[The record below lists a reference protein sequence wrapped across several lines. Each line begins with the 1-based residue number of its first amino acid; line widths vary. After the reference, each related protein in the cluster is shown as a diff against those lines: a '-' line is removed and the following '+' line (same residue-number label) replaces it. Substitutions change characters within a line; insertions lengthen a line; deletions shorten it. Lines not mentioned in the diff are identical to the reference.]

1 MSKFDWFDGNAANG
15 GVDAAFASDS
25 TTGEIVAIFFS
36 RIFVEREGDVEACF
50 EGVIEVFPPA
60 VVARR
65 HGSSRDAAD
74 LMTISVFDLD
84 FHNADVSINAL
95 KSKTGVIAV
104 GIGVEQSRELARDTL
119 GSSDCG
125 RTMSKTG
132 DTANCSSTHGS
143 EWVVVPVVVMTRA
156 VVDILAEDAG
166 GATTTD
172 SRDLSNTLE
181 VFNGVGGNA
190 VGDIPVLATPAGAD
204 VGKCTFNWSWLWTW
218 GGGCS

>member
-15 GVDAAFASDS
+15 GVDAALASDS

-50 EGVIEVFPPA
+50 EGVVEVFPPA
-60 VVARR
+60 VVARC

-74 LMTISVFDLD
+74 LMAISVFDLD
-84 FHNADVSINAL
+84 FHDTNVSINAL

-119 GSSDCG
+119 GSPDCG
-125 RTMSKTG
+125 RTSAKPSNTT
-132 DTANCSSTHGS
+132 DCSSPHGS
-143 EWVVVPVVVMTRA
+143 EWIVVPVVVMTRA

-172 SRDLSNTLE
+172 SRDLGNALE

-204 VGKCTFNWSWLWTW
+204 VGKRTFNWSWFWSR